1 MAAQQS
7 GQAPVDA
14 TADAPAQENAAS
26 RLFDGYYFA
35 HGCGRPYARDAE
47 WQAHF
52 AGIAD
57 AIVRELGPASVLD
70 VGCAIGLLVEALR
83 ARGVEAY
90 GVDVSEYAIKEVHPS
105 IRDFCTLQPAT
116 APFGRRYDLIVCI
129 EVLEHLPP
137 EQAQAA
143 IANFCRH
150 ADAVLFS
157 SSPFDYVELTHF
169 NVQPPHYWA
178 RLFAQQGFYR
188 AVDVDAGFLTPWAAC
203 FRRRSEPFAAIVAD
217 YERRHWLMLQESRA
231 RLQVNLEQRAQL
243 AAAERALTDLRGTG
257 PAAEQAAEVQAL
269 RAQLAAIDH
278 SAGGRL
284 LRGLQTLRARL
295 APPGTLR
302 DQLLEASL
310 QRLLQFNRGR

>member
-1 MAAQQS
+1 MTEQSPVQSAA
-7 GQAPVDA
+7 
-14 TADAPAQENAAS
+14 

-52 AGIAD
+52 GRIAD
-57 AIVRELGPASVLD
+57 GIMAELQPASVLD

-83 ARGVEAY
+83 ARGVQAY
-90 GVDVSEYAIKEVHPS
+90 GVDVSEYAISQVDPS
-105 IRDFCTLQPAT
+105 IRPFCTLGRAT
-116 APFGRRYDLIVCI
+116 EPFGRRYDLIVCI

-137 EQAQAA
+137 EQAQPA

-150 ADAVLFS
+150 ADSVLFS

-188 AVDVDAGFLTPWAAC
+188 DVDLDAGFLTPWAAC
-203 FRRRSEPFAAIVAD
+203 FRRREDPPAAIVAD

-231 RLQVNLEQRAQL
+231 RLQLNLEQREQL
-243 AAAERALTDLRGTG
+243 AALAQENTELRAAST
-257 PAAEQAAEVQAL
+257 PQAASAEVQAL
-269 RAQLAAIDH
+269 RARLDAIDH

-284 LRGLQTLRARL
+284 LAGLQSLRAKA

-302 DQLLEASL
+302 DQMLDNLL
-310 QRLLQFNRGR
+310 QRLFVRNSRP

>member
-1 MAAQQS
+1 
-7 GQAPVDA
+7 V
-14 TADAPAQENAAS
+14 
-26 RLFDGYYFA
+26 
-35 HGCGRPYARDAE
+35 RDAE

-52 AGIAD
+52 ARIAD

-83 ARGVEAY
+83 VRGVEAY
-90 GVDVSEYAIKEVHPS
+90 GVDVSEYAISQVHPS
-105 IRDFCTLQPAT
+105 MRDFCTLRPAT
-116 APFGRRYDLIVCI
+116 EPFGRRYDLIVCI
-129 EVLEHLPP
+129 EVLEHLPR
-137 EQAQAA
+137 EQAQVA

-188 AVDVDAGFLTPWAAC
+188 DVDLDAGFLTPWAAC
-203 FRRRSEPFAAIVAD
+203 FRRRGDSLAAIVAD

-231 RLQVNLEQRAQL
+231 RLHVSLEQREQL
-243 AAAERALTDLRGTG
+243 AAAERELATLRGTNR
-257 PAAEQAAEVQAL
+257 AAQQAAAEVQAL
-269 RAQLAAIDH
+269 RAQLAAIDN

-302 DQLLEASL
+302 DQVLDNILQHLL
-310 QRLLQFNRGR
+310 RLNRGD

>member
-1 MAAQQS
+1 MS
-7 GQAPVDA
+7 TPTTGQ
-14 TADAPAQENAAS
+14 
-26 RLFDGYYFA
+26 LFDGYYFA

-52 AGIAD
+52 GGIAD
-57 AIVRELGPASVLD
+57 AIVRELQPASVLD

-83 ARGVEAY
+83 VRGVEAY
-90 GVDVSEYAIKEVHPS
+90 GVDVSEYAISQVHPS
-105 IRDFCTLQPAT
+105 IRDFCRLGVAT
-116 APFGRRYDLIVCI
+116 EGFGRRYDLIVCI

-188 AVDVDAGFLTPWAAC
+188 DVDLDAGFLTPWAAC
-203 FRRRSEPFAAIVAD
+203 YRRRGEPIAAVVAD

-231 RLQVNLEQRAQL
+231 RLQVNLQQREQL
-243 AAAERALTDLRGTG
+243 AALEHELAEARDAS
-257 PAAEQAAEVQAL
+257 PARQHASAEAQAL
-269 RAQLAAIDH
+269 RAQLDAIEN

-284 LRGLQTLRARL
+284 LRRLQSLRAAV
-295 APPGTLR
+295 APPGSLR
-302 DQLLEASL
+302 DRAVDSIL
-310 QRLLQFNRGR
+310 QHLFVRPQGT

>member
-1 MAAQQS
+1 MTTP
-7 GQAPVDA
+7 APS
-14 TADAPAQENAAS
+14 Q
-26 RLFDGYYFA
+26 LFDGYYFA

-57 AIVRELGPASVLD
+57 AIVRELQPGSVLD

-83 ARGVEAY
+83 LRGVEAY
-90 GVDVSEYAIKEVHPS
+90 GVDVSEYAISQVHPS
-105 IRDFCTLQPAT
+105 IRDFCRLGLAT
-116 APFGRRYDLIVCI
+116 ESFGRRYDLIVCI

-143 IANFCRH
+143 VANFCRH
-150 ADAVLFS
+150 ADRVLFS
-157 SSPFDYVELTHF
+157 SSPFDYVEPTHF

-188 AVDVDAGFLTPWAAC
+188 DVDLDAGFLTPWAVC
-203 FRRRSEPFAAIVAD
+203 FRRRSEPAAAIVAD

-231 RLQVNLEQRAQL
+231 RLQVNLQQREQL
-243 AAAERALTDLRGTG
+243 AALAQELAAARSTTGT
-257 PAAEQAAEVQAL
+257 AQQVDAEVQAL
-269 RAQLAAIDH
+269 RAQLAAIEH

-284 LRGLQTLRARL
+284 LRRLQTLRARV
-295 APPGTLR
+295 APPGTLADR
-302 DQLLEASL
+302 MLEGVLRRIFRFTSDQGANS
-310 QRLLQFNRGR
+310 

>member
-1 MAAQQS
+1 
-7 GQAPVDA
+7 V
-14 TADAPAQENAAS
+14 TANVTGDTTRQ
-26 RLFDGYYFA
+26 LFDGYYFA

-57 AIVRELGPASVLD
+57 AIRRELQPVSVLD

-90 GVDVSEYAIKEVHPS
+90 GVDVSEYAISQVHPT
-105 IRDFCTLQPAT
+105 IRDFCTLHAAT
-116 APFGRRYDLIVCI
+116 EPFGRRYDLIVCI

-157 SSPFDYVELTHF
+157 SSPFDYVEPTHF
-169 NVQPPHYWA
+169 NVQPPPYWA
-178 RLFAQQGFYR
+178 KLFAQQGFYR
-188 AVDVDAGFLTPWAAC
+188 DVDLDAGFLTPWAAC
-203 FRRRSEPFAAIVAD
+203 FRRRSEPFAAVVAD

-231 RLQVNLEQRAQL
+231 RLQVNLEQREQL
-243 AAAERALTDLRGTG
+243 AAAARELAGLRGTD
-257 PAAEQAAEVQAL
+257 PAAVGAAAEVQAL
-269 RAQLAAIDH
+269 RTQLAAIDH

-284 LRGLQTLRARL
+284 LHALQALRAKL

-302 DQLLEASL
+302 DQMLENIL
-310 QRLLQFNRGR
+310 QRLLPFNRGQ

>member
-1 MAAQQS
+1 MAAQ
-7 GQAPVDA
+7 
-14 TADAPAQENAAS
+14 
-26 RLFDGYYFA
+26 LFDGYYFA
-35 HGCGRPYARDAE
+35 HGCGRPYARDGE

-52 AGIAD
+52 GGIAD
-57 AIVRELGPASVLD
+57 AIVRELQPASVLD

-90 GVDVSEYAIKEVHPS
+90 GVDVSEYAISQVHPS
-105 IRDFCTLQPAT
+105 IRDFCTLHAAT
-116 APFGRRYDLIVCI
+116 EPFGRRYDLIVCI

-150 ADAVLFS
+150 ADRVIFS

-178 RLFAQQGFYR
+178 RLFAQQDFYR
-188 AVDVDAGFLTPWAAC
+188 DVDLDVGFLTPWAVC
-203 FRRRSEPFAAIVAD
+203 FRRRSEPFAAIAAD

-231 RLQVNLEQRAQL
+231 RLQLSLAQREQL
-243 AAAERALTDLRGTG
+243 AALAQDLAELRGAN
-257 PAAEQAAEVQAL
+257 PVAQQAAAEAQAL
-269 RAQLAAIDH
+269 RAQLAAIDR

-284 LRGLQTLRARL
+284 LRGLQSLRAKL

-302 DQLLEASL
+302 DQVLENIL
-310 QRLLQFNRGR
+310 QRLLQPNQGR